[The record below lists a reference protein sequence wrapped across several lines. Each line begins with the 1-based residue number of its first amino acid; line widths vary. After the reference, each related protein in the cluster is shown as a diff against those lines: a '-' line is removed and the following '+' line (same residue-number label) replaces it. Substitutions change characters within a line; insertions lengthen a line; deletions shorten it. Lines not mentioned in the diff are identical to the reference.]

1 MCTKPIYHNSLG
13 KFMDWEEFKHCSSH
27 EAIRNKQMHVLTADA
42 FFPCKSPFSGH
53 HKTPTQYPEGGSA
66 DMTPRLKSEKLYK

>member
-13 KFMDWEEFKHCSSH
+13 KIMDLEEFKHCSSR

-42 FFPCKSPFSGH
+42 FFHVKPFFWTSQNSY
-53 HKTPTQYPEGGSA
+53 TV
-66 DMTPRLKSEKLYK
+66 PRGRLCRYDT